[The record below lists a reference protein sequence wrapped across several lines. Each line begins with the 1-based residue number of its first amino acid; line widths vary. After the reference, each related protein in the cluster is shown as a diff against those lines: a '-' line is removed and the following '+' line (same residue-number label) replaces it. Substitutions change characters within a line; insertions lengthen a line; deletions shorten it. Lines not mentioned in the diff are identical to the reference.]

1 MARRGIQ
8 GGRSRPAKAAGNGKV
23 HVRRGDRVKVIRGN
37 FAGSEG
43 TVLRVLP
50 KENRVVVEGVNLRK
64 RHRRPSAD
72 NPEGGIITF
81 EAPIHASNVMLIDP
95 STGEPTRVRKRIP
108 AEGGTVKRS
117 RAKERIS
124 VRSGNP
130 IPKPGA

>member
-1 MARRGIQ
+1 
-8 GGRSRPAKAAGNGKV
+8 V

-37 FAGSEG
+37 FAGMEG

-64 RHRRPSAD
+64 RHRRPSPED
-72 NPEGGIITF
+72 QEGGIITF

-95 STGEPTRVRKRIP
+95 TTGEPTRVRKRIG
-108 AEGGTVKRS
+108 ADGT
-117 RAKERIS
+117 KERIS

-130 IPKPGA
+130 IPRPGP

>member
-1 MARRGIQ
+1 MARAIG
-8 GGRSRPAKAAGNGKV
+8 GGRRRAGKEPARWKV
-23 HVRRGDRVKVIRGN
+23 HVRRGDRVRVIRGN
-37 FAGSEG
+37 FAGMEG

-64 RHRRPSAD
+64 RHRRPSPD

-95 STGEPTRVRKRIP
+95 TTGEPTRVRKRI
-108 AEGGTVKRS
+108 AADGT
-117 RAKERIS
+117 KERIS

-130 IPKPGA
+130 IPRPGP